1 MRQRWEPR
9 TRLGR
14 RIAEDEKRA
23 TEAHPDDPGHWDLP
37 AWAFLV
43 VVAACVGYAVMTVL
57 ITDSL
62 GFSSRVGEAF
72 AWTGRARDPRSRRS
86 SLRSTIWHPTEV
98 AKGEYLPISGALVNL
113 VLPLRMPGTSRPRQ
127 RRTG

>member
-1 MRQRWEPR
+1 MPRWEPR

-57 ITDSL
+57 ITDAL
-62 GFSSRVGEAF
+62 GVSSRVGEAF
-72 AWTGRARDPRSRRS
+72 AWTGGAAILAAGGRRFARRF
-86 SLRSTIWHPTEV
+86 
-98 AKGEYLPISGALVNL
+98 
-113 VLPLRMPGTSRPRQ
+113 GTRPK
-127 RRTG
+127 